1 MNDRVGTPERF
12 SLHVDMHSHMD
23 TCNDRRYRPR
33 RSPMLLPARTYKH
46 SIGGNA
52 SIEVAIMVFGASV
65 VAESK
70 PPTKPNGTDLRL
82 QAQRLLAATF
92 PKVDRAVIAAACFS
106 GEGKHSAM
114 GRHFMAC
121 QLAGLWLD
129 GECCGA
135 AVFSV
140 MTLPS
145 AVGSEAECRSCL
157 QVSAST

>member
-1 MNDRVGTPERF
+1 
-12 SLHVDMHSHMD
+12 
-23 TCNDRRYRPR
+23 
-33 RSPMLLPARTYKH
+33 
-46 SIGGNA
+46 
-52 SIEVAIMVFGASV
+52 MVFGASV

-157 QVSAST
+157 QVLLFAIKKDVWRCGLGRLLQWEIERAAATAIPGLEVSLSWEK